1 MKLNSRD
8 KKMTEKQFDQ
18 CRRKLAKTYVVIGID
33 HKGDL
38 IFGFLCSSK
47 SEAMHYSR
55 LWARNAKYLPYVAT
69 VRCSDIVRED

>member
-33 HKGDL
+33 YKGDL
-38 IFGFLCSSK
+38 IFGFLCTSK
-47 SEAMHYSR
+47 TQAQQYAR
-55 LWARNAKYLPYVAT
+55 LWARDAKYLPYIAT
-69 VRCSDIVRED
+69 VCCENVVREN